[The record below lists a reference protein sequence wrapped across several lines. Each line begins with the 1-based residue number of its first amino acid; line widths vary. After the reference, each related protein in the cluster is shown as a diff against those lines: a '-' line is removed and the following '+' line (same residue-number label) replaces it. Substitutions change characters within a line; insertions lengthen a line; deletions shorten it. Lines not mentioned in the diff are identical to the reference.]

1 MCFVLQVPLE
11 PRSNTEHANT
21 AIGVAHV
28 KHLVTPE
35 ELPAYAKQLTSVLGV
50 SPKESTSTRVVWE
63 LEKHTSYRDVAARA
77 PVLIV
82 STPQDDEER
91 DYLRSRGSGIYEL
104 GFVVEDPKEE
114 GVGRTPQGRV
124 VWKGAEGS

>member
-1 MCFVLQVPLE
+1 MRFVLQVPLE

-35 ELPAYAKQLTSVLGV
+35 ELPAYVKQLTSVLGV
-50 SPKESTSTRVVWE
+50 LPKESTSTRVVWE
-63 LEKHTSYRDVAARA
+63 LGNQSSHPDAATRG

-82 STPQDDEER
+82 GTPQDEEEQE
-91 DYLRSRGSGIYEL
+91 YLRARGSGIYEL
-104 GFVVEDPKEE
+104 GFTVEDSKKEGE
-114 GVGRTPQGRV
+114 GRTPQGRV
-124 VWKGAEGS
+124 VWIGAGGS